1 MYSIKELAE
10 KTKKLEVLYVEDDF
24 EVQQQTA
31 RLFKKFF
38 PSLKTCDNGLE
49 AWEYF
54 QEKQP
59 TILITDLKMP
69 LMDGKKLIEN
79 VKGFDSNVTCIV
91 LSGLSSENKSDLQAD
106 FILGKP
112 TSLESIK
119 EVLNKIVE

>member
-1 MYSIKELAE
+1 MYSTKELAE
-10 KTKKLEVLYVEDDF
+10 KTKELDVLYVEDDL
-24 EVQQQTA
+24 EVQKQTQ
-31 RLFKKFF
+31 RLLKKFF
-38 PSLKTCDNGLE
+38 HSLKTCDNGSE

-59 TILITDLKMP
+59 KILITDLKMP

-79 VKGFDSNVTCIV
+79 IKDFNPNIICIV
-91 LSGLSSENKSDLQAD
+91 LSGLSSENKSDLRAD
-106 FILGKP
+106 YILGKP